1 MILFW
6 RKWHETDD
14 TFLRKWHETDDTR
27 LLQVPWDY
35 RLIQKIIFFS
45 KSFGISR
52 HLIIR
57 RMEPYTHQ
65 RCGLQRHRLRSTG

>member
-35 RLIQKIIFFS
+35 RLIQKIIFFRKAS
-45 KSFGISR
+45 ALAGI
-52 HLIIR
+52 
-57 RMEPYTHQ
+57 
-65 RCGLQRHRLRSTG
+65 